1 MNYQNIAIAV
11 FVSIL
16 VFVVIREVVCWYFKI
31 NERITLQQKALV
43 NQKRMIDQLTQ
54 LNINIKGVK

>member
-16 VFVVIREVVCWYFKI
+16 VFVVIREVVCWYFKV
-31 NERITLQQKALV
+31 NERIELQKKSLV

>member
-1 MNYQNIAIAV
+1 MNYQNIAIIV

-16 VFVVIREVVCWYFKI
+16 AFVVIRGLICWYFKI
-31 NERITLQQKALV
+31 NERIALQHKSLV

-54 LNINIKGVK
+54 LNINIKGVT

>member
-1 MNYQNIAIAV
+1 MNYQNIAIII

-16 VFVVIREVVCWYFKI
+16 VFVVIREVVCWYFKV
-31 NERITLQQKALV
+31 NERIELQKKSLV

>member
-31 NERITLQQKALV
+31 NERIALQQKVLV
-43 NQKRMIDQLTQ
+43 NQKRVIDQLT
-54 LNINIKGVK
+54 LINLNIKGVK

>member
-1 MNYQNIAIAV
+1 MNYQSIAIIV

-16 VFVVIREVVCWYFKI
+16 VFLVIREVVCWYFKI
-31 NERITLQQKALV
+31 NERIVLQQKALV

-54 LNINIKGVK
+54 LNVNIKGVK